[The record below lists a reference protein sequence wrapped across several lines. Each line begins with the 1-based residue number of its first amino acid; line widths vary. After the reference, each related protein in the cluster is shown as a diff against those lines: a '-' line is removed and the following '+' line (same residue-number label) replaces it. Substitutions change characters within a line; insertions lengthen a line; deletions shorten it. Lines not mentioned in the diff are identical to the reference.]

1 MEYIRKNIE
10 TTDAEKHVASDCGR
24 RGFARTAIVCI
35 LFFPFLFSSCED
47 KLLDFPPQTQIE
59 DGDIII
65 SQSSAE
71 KALVGVYASI
81 RGISGTAILTY
92 ETAADNVI
100 LNSLRTVVVPTLK
113 ADGGVTGGA
122 DRTGGGGYGSYYAL
136 INRANHVITAV
147 NDLNSS
153 LFSSGSKDK
162 ILAEAYVLRAFAYFD
177 LARTYAN
184 VPIVLTPSTATNQ
197 LGIKKSLKADVLK
210 QVENDLDI
218 AESKWNGN
226 DWNVNKGRVSLW
238 AIYAFKARLYLYQ
251 ERWDDAEAYA
261 SKLILNPELKLT
273 NLEAGDNWYE
283 TRFSSEGIFEV
294 ACSSTEG
301 NPVRSNFTIAA
312 EGGLG
317 DYIANPD
324 LADALNDPN
333 IGGKRSLYLKHE
345 PSIAAW
351 LIRIYNKSDRSSSVF
366 LFRLAEQYLIRAEA
380 RLKKANPDI
389 AGAIS
394 DINEIKKRADVPL
407 LDTPGTLSRDEL
419 LLILEDENRYEFAF
433 EGHRYP
439 DIIRTGRAGVVFGA
453 LNPVYEDPR
462 YWVVPIPTSDLKD
475 DPDLEQN
482 GDGVY

>member
-1 MEYIRKNIE
+1 MKTTNI
-10 TTDAEKHVASDCGR
+10 KFLPIIFSV
-24 RGFARTAIVCI
+24 
-35 LFFPFLFSSCED
+35 LFFSCEES
-47 KLLDFPPQTQIE
+47 LLDFPPQTQIE
-59 DGDIII
+59 DGAIII

-81 RGISGTAILTY
+81 SGISGTAILTY

-100 LNSLRTVVVPTLK
+100 LNSLRTVTVPTLR

-122 DRTGGGGYGSYYAL
+122 DRTNGGGYGSYYTL

-147 NDLNSS
+147 NELNDN
-153 LFSSGSKDK
+153 LFTTGSKDK
-162 ILAEAYVLRAFAYFD
+162 ILAEAHTLRAFAYFD

-197 LGIKKSLKADVLK
+197 LGIKKSLKADVFK
-210 QVENDLDI
+210 QVESDLDI

-226 DWNVNKGRVSLW
+226 SWNVNKGRVSLW
-238 AIYAFKARLYLYQ
+238 AVYAFKARLYLYQ
-251 ERWDDAEAYA
+251 ERWNDAENYA
-261 SKLILNPELKLT
+261 SKLILNPELQLT
-273 NLEAGDNWYE
+273 GLEEGNNWYE

-294 ACSSTEG
+294 ACSTSEG
-301 NPVRSNFTIAA
+301 NPVRSNFATAA

-317 DYIANPD
+317 DYIAAPD
-324 LADALNDPN
+324 FADLLNDPN
-333 IGGKRSLYLKHE
+333 TGGKRSLYLKHE
-345 PSIAAW
+345 PSVAAW

-380 RLKKANPDI
+380 RLRKATPDI
-389 AGAIS
+389 PGAIA
-394 DINEIKKRADVPL
+394 DINEIKRRAGVPL
-407 LDTPGTLSRDEL
+407 LDTPGTWSRDEL
-419 LLILEDENRYEFAF
+419 LLALEDENRYEFAF

-439 DIIRTGRAGVVFGA
+439 DVIRTGRAGEVFGA
-453 LNPVYEDPR
+453 LNPIYKDSR
-462 YWVVPIPTSDLKD
+462 YWVVPIPTSELKD

>member
-1 MEYIRKNIE
+1 MKTIHIKFLS
-10 TTDAEKHVASDCGR
+10 AV
-24 RGFARTAIVCI
+24 I
-35 LFFPFLFSSCED
+35 LPAVLFSCEES
-47 KLLDFPPQTQIE
+47 LLDFPPQTQIE
-59 DGDIII
+59 DGAIII

-71 KALVGVYASI
+71 KALVGAYASI

-100 LNSLRTVVVPTLK
+100 LNSLRTVVVPTLR

-122 DRTGGGGYGSYYAL
+122 DRTGGGGYGSYYTL

-147 NDLNSS
+147 NELNDG
-153 LFSSGSKDK
+153 LFTSGSKGK
-162 ILAEAYVLRAFAYFD
+162 ILAEAHTLRAFAYFD

-184 VPIVLTPSTATNQ
+184 VPVILTPSTATNQ
-197 LGIKKSLKADVLK
+197 LGIRKSPKTDVLK
-210 QVENDLDI
+210 QVESDLDI
-218 AESKWNGN
+218 AESNWNGN
-226 DWNVNKGRVSLW
+226 NWNVNKGRVSLW

-251 ERWDDAEAYA
+251 ERWNDAENYA
-261 SKLILNPELKLT
+261 SKLLLNPELQLT

-283 TRFSSEGIFEV
+283 TRFSPEGIFEV
-294 ACSSTEG
+294 ACSTSEG
-301 NPVRSNFTIAA
+301 NPVRSNFTTAA

-324 LADALNDPN
+324 FADLLNDPD
-333 IGGKRSLYLKHE
+333 IGGKRSLYLKYE

-351 LIRIYNKSDRSSSVF
+351 LVRIYNKSDRSSSVF

-380 RLKKANPDI
+380 RLKKATPDI
-389 AGAIS
+389 PGAIA
-394 DINEIKKRADVPL
+394 DINEIKNRAGVAL
-407 LDTPGTLSRDEL
+407 LDTPGALSRDEL
-419 LLILEDENRYEFAF
+419 LLVLEDENRYEFAF

-439 DIIRTGRAGVVFGA
+439 DIIRTGRAGEVFGA
-453 LNPVYEDPR
+453 LNPIYKDPR
-462 YWVVPIPTSDLKD
+462 YWVVPIPTSELKN